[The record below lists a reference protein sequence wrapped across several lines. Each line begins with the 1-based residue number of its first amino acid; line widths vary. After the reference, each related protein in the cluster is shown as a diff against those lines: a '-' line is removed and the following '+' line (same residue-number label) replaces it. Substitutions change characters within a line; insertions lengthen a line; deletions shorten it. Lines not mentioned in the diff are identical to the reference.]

1 MTRNSG
7 KAWWILLLLLAALF
21 GAYALLVQPF
31 VRVQPFTPPAVDTVC
46 LDNHVRMLSQTLYP
60 RSFDQP
66 DKLEAAASYIHEEF
80 AKTGAAVED
89 QVFSVEGLRYRNV
102 IVRFGPKDG
111 PLLVI
116 GAHYDSHGVAPE
128 GAKHPKGF
136 TPQTHTPG
144 ADDNASGVA
153 GLLELSRL
161 LAASPPPG
169 PVELVAYSLEEPPW
183 FRTTSMGSAWHAEQL
198 RLSGRPVRLMISL
211 EMIGYFSD
219 EAGSQK
225 YPLAPLAWLYPTRGD
240 YIGVIGRFRDGLEA
254 RRLKAAM
261 RGATD

>member
-7 KAWWILLLLLAALF
+7 KVWWILLLLLAALF

-31 VRVQPFTPPAVDTVC
+31 VRARPFTPPAVDTVR

-116 GAHYDSHGVAPE
+116 GAHYDS
-128 GAKHPKGF
+128 
-136 TPQTHTPG
+136 
-144 ADDNASGVA
+144 
-153 GLLELSRL
+153 
-161 LAASPPPG
+161 
-169 PVELVAYSLEEPPW
+169 
-183 FRTTSMGSAWHAEQL
+183 
-198 RLSGRPVRLMISL
+198 
-211 EMIGYFSD
+211 
-219 EAGSQK
+219 
-225 YPLAPLAWLYPTRGD
+225 
-240 YIGVIGRFRDGLEA
+240 
-254 RRLKAAM
+254 
-261 RGATD
+261 